1 MISNGVDP
9 RMVCHYVA
17 VIHVL
22 CEAAADH
29 PFSIKQ
35 AERGTLLGRT
45 YTQADQSHQ
54 LNDFIR
60 KHRTRLMSAHCAFEK
75 SSGHRNSH
83 PTYSFL
89 LHGKDRTSR
98 IVC

>member
-29 PFSIKQ
+29 PFSINQ
-35 AERGTLLGRT
+35 AERSGARYLEELTPK
-45 YTQADQSHQ
+45 Q
-54 LNDFIR
+54 
-60 KHRTRLMSAHCAFEK
+60 TRV
-75 SSGHRNSH
+75 
-83 PTYSFL
+83 
-89 LHGKDRTSR
+89 TS
-98 IVC
+98 